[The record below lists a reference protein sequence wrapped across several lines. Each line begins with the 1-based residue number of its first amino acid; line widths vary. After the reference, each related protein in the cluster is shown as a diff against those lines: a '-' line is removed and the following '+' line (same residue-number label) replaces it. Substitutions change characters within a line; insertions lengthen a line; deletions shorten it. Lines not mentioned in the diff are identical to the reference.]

1 MTKPFNFLEWGID
14 RLLIKNIIVGII
26 VGLAGTCVFLL
37 YRLDDAN
44 QIAYKADAKNA
55 ETERFCAQEMQKIY
69 REMFQMR
76 EQVYQQIEKTKN
88 LEKIIKKK

>member
-44 QIAYKADAKNA
+44 QRAYKADAKNA

-69 REMFQMR
+69 REMF
-76 EQVYQQIEKTKN
+76 
-88 LEKIIKKK
+88 